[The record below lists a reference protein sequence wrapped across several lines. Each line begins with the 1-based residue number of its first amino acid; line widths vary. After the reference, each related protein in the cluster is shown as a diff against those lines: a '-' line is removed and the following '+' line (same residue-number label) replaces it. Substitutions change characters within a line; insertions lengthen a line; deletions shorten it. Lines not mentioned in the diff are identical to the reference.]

1 MTTMRFIAL
10 VLALAIPAFAAEPEK
25 ELRIFVSPKAK
36 NFFITYDPA
45 RWTGDKSCPPG
56 AELCLRH
63 REFPTNVVAG
73 GGQEQIPPFR
83 LHEIA
88 VGTASAGMADTKILL
103 DQRKTVNGV
112 EVLAMRA
119 EGLIDGQ
126 QITTY
131 GYFFA
136 GKQGYVMFLSFTP
149 TASFPACEHEI
160 TAMLDG
166 LNIVKPTEEPE
177 H

>member
-1 MTTMRFIAL
+1 MR
-10 VLALAIPAFAAEPEK
+10 VLALLLVVSMPVLAAEPEK

-36 NFFITYDPA
+36 NFFVTYDPA
-45 RWTGDKSCPPG
+45 KWTGDKSCPKE

-63 REFPTNVVAG
+63 RELPTSVAAG
-73 GGQEQIPPFR
+73 GGPEPVPAFR
-83 LHEIA
+83 LHELA
-88 VGTASAGMADTKILL
+88 VGVVTAGMADAKIIT
-103 DQRKTVNGV
+103 DKRKTVNDV
-112 EVLAMRA
+112 EVLVVRA

-126 QITTY
+126 KLTTY

-149 TASFPACEHEI
+149 SGSFAACEPEI

-166 LNIVKPTEEPE
+166 LNVVKATEEPQN
-177 H
+177 